1 MSYSN
6 ALTLIALCLS
16 ASIGAASQSRAANSD
31 GTVDSVDSSTSSAAS
46 GAVVMA
52 ASVNATTAPSSAAS
66 TSGSLS
72 EVVIVATRLNAERSG
87 IETQTGATV
96 TTIDVM

>member
-31 GTVDSVDSSTSSAAS
+31 GTVDSVDSSTSSVAS
-46 GAVVMA
+46 GAVVVA
-52 ASVNATTAPSSAAS
+52 ASANATTAPSSAAS

-96 TTIDVM
+96 RLSML